1 MILMMMI
8 DNNNNNDNYDINDFD
23 DNDDDD
29 GQPVNEKRGEPRK
42 GTGALPRICSKVPEI
57 CAAILITH
65 RQDCHLLEEK
75 EGRWRR
81 ARFCDIMSRMVVVV
95 MLLMMIRIIIIMRRR
110 WRRGGGTILQDS

>member
-1 MILMMMI
+1 MMMI

-29 GQPVNEKRGEPRK
+29 GQPVNEKGGEPQE
-42 GTGALPRICSKVPEI
+42 GTGALPRIGSKVPEI

-65 RQDCHLLEEK
+65 RQDCHLLKEK

-81 ARFCDIMSRMVVVV
+81 ALFCEMAYNV
-95 MLLMMIRIIIIMRRR
+95 
-110 WRRGGGTILQDS
+110 